1 MKKILFFAAI
11 CAAVMAS
18 CGEGTGSKLASERDS
33 LQKIVN
39 QKDDEINEMMGQL
52 NEIQQGF
59 SLVNE
64 AEGRVNMLA
73 QNAEGNSAATNIEEN
88 LKFIQETLAA
98 NRQKISELE
107 KKLNNSSIN
116 ASKLRETI
124 TNLTKQLE
132 AKATEIAELRE
143 ELAKKDIQIAT
154 LNADVSILTTENS
167 IVKQQRDSS
176 RELAKSQE
184 EELNRAWYVIGTAK
198 ELEKHG
204 IRSQGN
210 LFKKGKLTEETYDKS
225 YFTQIDI
232 RNVLVIPLS
241 AKSAE
246 LASKHPEG
254 SYNMLKDTKGEYT
267 LQITNAD
274 KFWSITRYLVVKVK

>member
-18 CGEGTGSKLASERDS
+18 CGDGAGSKVASERDS

-39 QKDDEINEMMGQL
+39 QKDDEINDMMGQL

-98 NRQKISELE
+98 NRQKIAELE

-124 TNLTKQLE
+124 TNLTQQLE
-132 AKATEIAELRE
+132 AKTNEIAQLRE
-143 ELAKKDIQIAT
+143 ELAQKDVQIAT
-154 LNADVSILTTENS
+154 LNADVSILTAENS
-167 IVKQQRDSS
+167 IVKQQRDAS

-184 EELNRAWYVIGTAK
+184 TELNRAWYAIGTAK

-204 IRSQGN
+204 IRERGT
-210 LFKKGKLTEETYDKS
+210 LLKKGKLTEETYDKS
-225 YFTQIDI
+225 YFTEIDI
-232 RNVLVIPLS
+232 RNVTVIPLS

-246 LASKHPEG
+246 IESKHPKG
-254 SYNMLKDTKGEYT
+254 TYNLLKDTKGEYT
-267 LQITNAD
+267 LQILNAD
-274 KFWSITRYLVVKVK
+274 KFWSITRYLVIKVK